1 VFDAEGERV
10 EGTPAELGLV
20 FGYGMLLPALEVALS
35 GLSPG
40 AVRAV
45 ELTADEAYGPRD
57 PAAEIEFARSEFP
70 QDVAEGQRYEIE
82 RADGTLAV
90 LRVIGVNEEGVL
102 VDLNHALA
110 GQKVRFVVE
119 VLQARAA
126 TGAELALAEA
136 ALEADPDGEGDG
148 EGGREGPLGGLLPAT
163 SLRRRGV
170 RS

>member
-1 VFDAEGERV
+1 
-10 EGTPAELGLV
+10 
-20 FGYGMLLPALEVALS
+20 
-35 GLSPG
+35 
-40 AVRAV
+40 
-45 ELTADEAYGPRD
+45 
-57 PAAEIEFARSEFP
+57 
-70 QDVAEGQRYEIE
+70 
-82 RADGTLAV
+82 
-90 LRVIGVNEEGVL
+90 VNEEGVL

-163 SLRRRGV
+163 SLLRRGV